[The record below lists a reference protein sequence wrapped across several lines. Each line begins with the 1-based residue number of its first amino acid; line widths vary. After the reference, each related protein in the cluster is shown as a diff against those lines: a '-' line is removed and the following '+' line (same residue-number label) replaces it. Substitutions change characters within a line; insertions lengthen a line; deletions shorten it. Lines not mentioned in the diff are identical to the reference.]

1 MVIVSKKEIPKYP
14 KKKRDEIISVIIVSY
29 NVAKLMEKCLNSL
42 FRETDLSLDIW
53 VVDNNS
59 DDDSVNIVKRNF
71 KQVNLIENNEN
82 VGFASAVNQALEL
95 CNGDYIFLLNPDA
108 FIKKNSI
115 ERMIDFLRANLK
127 AGAVAPKILYP
138 DNSLQLSC
146 RAFPTITTQFLESS
160 YLFKLFPKSKFF
172 GKYFMSWWDH
182 NNINEIDWASGS
194 ALMIRR
200 EALNKVGFLDE
211 KMFMYSEDID
221 WCYRCWEK
229 GWKIY
234 YLPEAIVIHY
244 DAQSAKISP
253 ANRLI
258 QVLESR
264 YYFFKKHGFKNKI
277 FLLKTIVLLGLIGR
291 IIISFLLWFLT
302 FSKKKR
308 HIRLEDLKTFCKA
321 FLWHFTKKANIFNII
336 VC

>member
-1 MVIVSKKEIPKYP
+1 MVIVSKREIPRYP
-14 KKKRDEIISVIIVSY
+14 KKKRDERISVIIVSY
-29 NVAKLMEKCLNSL
+29 NVAKLLEKCLRSL
-42 FRETDLSLDIW
+42 LSETDLPLDIW

-59 DDDSVNIVKRNF
+59 DDDSGNIVKRNF
-71 KQVNLIENNEN
+71 KKVNLIENKKN

-115 ERMIDFLRANLK
+115 ERMIDFLRIDPK

-146 RAFPTITTQFLESS
+146 RTFPSITTQFLESS
-160 YLFKLFPKSKFF
+160 YLFKLFPKNKFF
-172 GKYFMSWWDH
+172 GMYFMSWWDH
-182 NNINEIDWASGS
+182 NNMKEIDWASGS

-200 EALNKVGFLDE
+200 KTLNEVGLLDE

-221 WCYRCWEK
+221 WCYRCRKK

-234 YLPEAIVIHY
+234 YLPESIVIHY

-253 ANRLI
+253 ADRLI

-264 YYFFKKHGFKNKI
+264 YYFFRKHGFKNKI
-277 FLLKTIVLLGLIGR
+277 FILKTIVLLGLIGR
-291 IIISFLLWFLT
+291 IIITFLLWLLT

-308 HIRLEDLKTFCKA
+308 YIRFENLKNFCMA
-321 FLWHFTKKANIFNII
+321 FLWHFTKKA
-336 VC
+336 